1 MDRQHIRPDG
11 ANREALEQDV
21 NESSGDLRFLRRRP
35 IIGLGTASLVVAA
48 VLAIGAA
55 GCSTGNLDKAG
66 GSVPSPVV
74 PTLADGLSDYS
85 DVQPFANAVGTLS
98 HGALQIKIESDW
110 RPSDPT
116 YELGVIKDV
125 RAGKAELG
133 ITASRAFDL
142 LGIDSF
148 QALQA
153 PLLIDNYE
161 LERKV
166 LSSGIPAKMLD
177 GLRPYGL
184 VGIGILPGPL
194 RRPLSFGR
202 PLLAASDYTG
212 SVIGIAPSQVS
223 ADIFNMLGAN
233 AVPEGRLN
241 STTGMTGV
249 EAHADL
255 IDAGYA
261 TPGAV
266 LTGNVVLEPRPDV
279 IFMNQHAFRSLSLG
293 ERHVLLRAAAIARS
307 GGIFQGDDLTSAAD
321 LCRRGIKIV
330 AASPADLS
338 GLRAAVQP
346 LYQSLEEN
354 PSTKTY
360 ISQIAAIRQAAGG
373 APDTLTCPAGS
384 TGGISSPGS
393 ALDGT
398 WQVSY
403 TEGELVA
410 AGDATSSAGEGNW
423 GHFTLTF
430 RHGHWWQRLVGGDPG
445 VTPNNVL
452 AYGTYNGAGDKI
464 IFYVHSH
471 NYPGSDT
478 AVMGPYT
485 WSVYRDM
492 LTFKKDGWTG
502 NTLGPTGYVVKP
514 WTRM

>member
-1 MDRQHIRPDG
+1 
-11 ANREALEQDV
+11 
-21 NESSGDLRFLRRRP
+21 
-35 IIGLGTASLVVAA
+35 
-48 VLAIGAA
+48 
-55 GCSTGNLDKAG
+55 
-66 GSVPSPVV
+66 
-74 PTLADGLSDYS
+74 
-85 DVQPFANAVGTLS
+85 
-98 HGALQIKIESDW
+98 
-110 RPSDPT
+110 
-116 YELGVIKDV
+116 
-125 RAGKAELG
+125 
-133 ITASRAFDL
+133 
-142 LGIDSF
+142 
-148 QALQA
+148 
-153 PLLIDNYE
+153 
-161 LERKV
+161 
-166 LSSGIPAKMLD
+166 
-177 GLRPYGL
+177 
-184 VGIGILPGPL
+184 
-194 RRPLSFGR
+194 
-202 PLLAASDYTG
+202 
-212 SVIGIAPSQVS
+212 VS

-233 AVPEGRLN
+233 AVPEGRSN
-241 STTGMTGV
+241 NTTGMTAI

-261 TPGAV
+261 SPGAV

-279 IFMNQHAFRSLSLG
+279 IFMNQHAFSSLSVG
-293 ERHVLLRAAAIARS
+293 KQHVLLRAAAIARS

-330 AASPADLS
+330 AASPADLA

-346 LYQSLEEN
+346 LYQSLEET
-354 PSTKTY
+354 PSTKAY

-373 APDTLTCPAGS
+373 GPATLTCPADS
-384 TGGISSPGS
+384 AGGTSSPGS
-393 ALDGT
+393 ALEGT

-403 TEGELVA
+403 TEGELA
-410 AGDATSSAGEGNW
+410 TAGDPGSSAGEGNW

-430 RHGHWWQRLVGGDPG
+430 RHGHWWQRLIGGDPG

-464 IFYVHSH
+464 IFYVHDH